1 MRAATNGGYEMT
13 ESFPLLVSAAWLNEH
28 LDSVKV
34 LDCTT
39 HMVPQPVGPSKI
51 SSGRPDFDR
60 GHIPGADHVD
70 MVEDLSDPDG
80 EFPYTLPGSGQI
92 EQLLG
97 SLAIQ
102 AGDHIV
108 LYTTGQLMVAT
119 RAWYVLRA
127 MGHERV
133 SILNGG
139 LQAWTDAG
147 YPVETSGPGESTS
160 SDSQPTGGSETS
172 ASAGG
177 TDESAGA
184 GLTSALGAIAT
195 GTAALGDR
203 TSVVSVD
210 LPQRPPSTY
219 SASPDQSR
227 YAGKADVAAAADGTV
242 IVNALSA
249 EQYAGTGG
257 AHYGRPGRIPG
268 SVSVPTASILTDDG
282 RAFAPV
288 ETIRAR
294 FAEQGV
300 GTDTP
305 VITYCGG
312 GIAATV
318 DAFALALIGNDHWS
332 VYDNS
337 LLEWSTD
344 PACPMETD

>member
-1 MRAATNGGYEMT
+1 MATNGGYEMT
-13 ESFPLLVSAAWLNEH
+13 ESFPLLVSADWLHEH

-51 SSGRPDFDR
+51 TSGRPDFDR

-97 SLAIQ
+97 SLTIQ
-102 AGDHIV
+102 DGDHIV

-147 YPVETSGPGESTS
+147 YRVQTSGPGESTPG
-160 SDSQPTGGSETS
+160 DSQQAGGSES
-172 ASAGG
+172 DASASGSDASAGA
-177 TDESAGA
+177 D
-184 GLTSALGAIAT
+184 LTSALGAIAT

-203 TSVVSVD
+203 TSAAAVD
-210 LPQRPPSTY
+210 VPQQPTSTY
-219 SASPDQSR
+219 SASPDRSR
-227 YAGKADVAAAADGTV
+227 YAGKADVADADGAV

-268 SVSVPTASILTDDG
+268 SVSVPAASILTDGG

-300 GTDTP
+300 DTDTP

-318 DAFALALIGNDHWS
+318 DAFALALIGNDHWA